1 MLDQHCANLSNS
13 FVVIKLSD
21 SKIMSFGGNDN
32 LIELEARESY
42 PMALSTWLWLIFP
55 ELHAEPELTEKEL
68 ISNFINAKSPGM
80 SGEAINKVL
89 LTLSTSLPKTIVCGL
104 TSLIL

>member
-21 SKIMSFGGNDN
+21 AKIMSFGGNDN
-32 LIELEARESY
+32 LIELEARVSY
-42 PMALSTWLWLIFP
+42 PIALSTWLWLIFP

-68 ISNFINAKSPGM
+68 ISNFINAKSPGI

-89 LTLSTSLPKTIVCGL
+89 LTHFFIAQQ
-104 TSLIL
+104 